1 MIVFSLELIK
11 TSKKKPQKCRKLFR
25 EKRLQ
30 ILSDQVIAQSL
41 FNEIAAFLDFVLE
54 RPKNWKNNG

>member
-1 MIVFSLELIK
+1 MIVFSLKLIK
-11 TSKKKPQKCRKLFR
+11 TSKKNPQKCRKLFR

-41 FNEIAAFLDFVLE
+41 FNEIAAFLDPYF
-54 RPKNWKNNG
+54 W